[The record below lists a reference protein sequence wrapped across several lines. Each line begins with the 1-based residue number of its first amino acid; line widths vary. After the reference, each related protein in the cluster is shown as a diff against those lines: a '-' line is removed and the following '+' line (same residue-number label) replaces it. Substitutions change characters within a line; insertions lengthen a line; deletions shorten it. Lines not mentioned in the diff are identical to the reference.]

1 MTTEPNEN
9 VPNESYN
16 GTAGPETGDCEIGLD
31 SPELGQLPLDQQVA
45 LLAEGLQSARQE
57 AAQNLDSF
65 KRAQA
70 EMANFRR
77 RTDEERI
84 TSVKYANSRLIEKF
98 LPAIE
103 ELDLAIGHAGQAG
116 SSDPWIEGVK
126 LIQRKLNGVL
136 ESEGVTPIDADGAV
150 FNPMEHEAVGIE
162 DSNTHPPG
170 YVTQTL
176 RPGYRLRDRVVRAAQ
191 VMVAREPQAPAQPS
205 NNSGEEGNN
214 G

>member
-103 ELDLAIGHAGQAG
+103 ELDLAIGHAG
-116 SSDPWIEGVK
+116 SSGPWIEGVK

-136 ESEGVTPIDADGAV
+136 ESEGVTPIEADGAI

>member
-16 GTAGPETGDCEIGLD
+16 GTAGSETGDCEIGLD

-103 ELDLAIGHAGQAG
+103 ELDLAIGQAG
-116 SSDPWIEGVK
+116 SSGPWIEGVK

-136 ESEGVTPIDADGAV
+136 ESEGVTPIEADGAI